1 MTALTGP
8 AESASG
14 AYTATFQALAAELD
28 ALNAL
33 RERLVKA
40 SRDTTQ
46 ASKKL
51 IFALHRA
58 PPAGTPAHD
67 LALAAAQTEASR
79 VRALIA
85 VRIAGEIDGDD
96 CYARLQ
102 RAFSPGL
109 QEYVEAALLLGYMD
123 RGVLVPREELEH
135 ELRAACAAAN
145 VGYSMPIDS
154 SDYVLGAA
162 DLTGELMRLAVGAA
176 ANGDVDTPF
185 RIRAFLDPLLGC
197 FEGLL
202 VRGRGPLMRDLP
214 GKIAVFR
221 QSLAKVERT
230 CFDITM
236 RRAEFGDGIASA
248 SSNVRTL
255 SGAFLRQGAE
265 LEADDV
271 PQAKRQRG

>member
-1 MTALTGP
+1 MTALTSP
-8 AESASG
+8 AANLSG
-14 AYTATFQALAAELD
+14 AYTAAFQALAEELD

-58 PPAGTPAHD
+58 PRPGTPGHD
-67 LALAAAQTEASR
+67 FALTAARSDAARIRE
-79 VRALIA
+79 LIA
-85 VRIAGEIDGDD
+85 VRIAGEIDGED

-109 QEYVEAALLLGYMD
+109 QEYVEGALLLGYMD
-123 RGVLVPREELEH
+123 GGSLVPREELER
-135 ELRAACAAAN
+135 ELQNACEASN
-145 VGYSMPIDS
+145 IGFSMPLDPG
-154 SDYVLGAA
+154 DYVLGVA

-176 ANGDVDTPF
+176 ANGDVETPF
-185 RIRAFLDPLLGC
+185 RVRAFLEPLLGC

-202 VRGRGPLMRDLP
+202 TQRRGPLMRDLP
-214 GKIAVFR
+214 GKVAVFR

-236 RRAEFGDGIASA
+236 RRAEFGDGAA
-248 SSNVRTL
+248 RHTETD
-255 SGAFLRQGAE
+255 SGAVLRLGAPPE
-265 LEADDV
+265 SEDM
-271 PQAKRQRG
+271 QQCKRQKT